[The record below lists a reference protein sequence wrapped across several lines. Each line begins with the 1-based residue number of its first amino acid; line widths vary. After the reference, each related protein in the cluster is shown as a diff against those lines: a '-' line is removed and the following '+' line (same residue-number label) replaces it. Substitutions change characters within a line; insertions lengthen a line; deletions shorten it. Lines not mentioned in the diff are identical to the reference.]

1 MTSAIPPQRAP
12 FRQGESGP
20 QLTETTHL
28 STLLPSSQD
37 TGTHKYMSTY
47 VKMIRSSHID
57 TLRPNGHV
65 GAGRWHQPE
74 PGLLMP
80 AVSSASIR
88 YYVTT
93 HCRDWRVM
101 STHLAFDALADG
113 VRRSILLVIAE
124 KGECSAGEIADSIE
138 RVGRT
143 TVSSHLG
150 SFGPPGRDRAAEGRH
165 RYYSLDPEG
174 PTREALK
181 LPEGLLRSSLRN

>member
-1 MTSAIPPQRAP
+1 MA
-12 FRQGESGP
+12 
-20 QLTETTHL
+20 
-28 STLLPSSQD
+28 
-37 TGTHKYMSTY
+37 
-47 VKMIRSSHID
+47 
-57 TLRPNGHV
+57 
-65 GAGRWHQPE
+65 
-74 PGLLMP
+74 

-124 KGECSAGEIADSIE
+124 NGECSAGEIADSIE

-143 TVSSHLG
+143 TVSSHLRVLRTSG
-150 SFGPPGRDRAAEGRH
+150 VVTERREGRH

-174 PTREALK
+174 PTREALEF
-181 LPEGLLRSSLRN
+181 LQGLLRSSLRELKSNAEAPVPSGTERRREAG